1 MTDVYE
7 PDAIIPMSDAKVGVQ
22 LVLRF
27 MAVSVG
33 LFLLCSCAV
42 GYEDYLKFK
51 NSRVG
56 EIMPYKEPFSFSDA
70 GKLIRADYVKVGQGL
85 THITK
90 DEKGNLI
97 YHFSDQ
103 EILEN
108 TRTEK
113 EWVGKCLTYYVVD
126 PETYIIKSWG
136 FDKGGNPLSCRTW
149 P

>member
-1 MTDVYE
+1 MDIYR
-7 PDAIIPMSDAKVGVQ
+7 
-22 LVLRF
+22 LVT
-27 MAVSVG
+27 VSFG
-33 LFLLCSCAV
+33 LVLLCSCAV
-42 GYEDYLKFK
+42 GHEDYINFK

-56 EIMPYKEPFSFSDA
+56 EVMPYKEPFTFENA
-70 GKLIRADYVKVGQGL
+70 GKLIRADYVKGGQGL
-85 THITK
+85 THIRK

-113 EWVGKCLTYYVVD
+113 EWAGKCLTYYVV
-126 PETYIIKSWG
+126 EANTYIIKSWG
-136 FDKGGNPLSCRTW
+136 FDDGGNPLSCRTW